1 MFDIISILVNSFES
15 QLLKI
20 VKNLYLET
28 KSYRHKIIWEP
39 FYVCLNSRCFS
50 TSLHYQIDRFIC
62 ILIRKLFYKIYLIV
76 LRGEQYKKDCGVHAI
91 EYSLI
96 RLFVSFSFIAFYICI
111 ELNVAWLFKRLVF
124 PLSLQKKPTDEI
136 YLWNRLYPKEA
147 LNYYTLFYNYKC
159 FYICIKEICGI
170 ARFLYRVKSRVTKK
184 RMR

>member
-1 MFDIISILVNSFES
+1 MFDIISIPVNSFES

-62 ILIRKLFYKIYLIV
+62 ILIRKLFYKIYLIF

-96 RLFVSFSFIAFYICI
+96 RLFVSFSFIAFYMRRINCCVTFQEACVSY
-111 ELNVAWLFKRLVF
+111 ELA
-124 PLSLQKKPTDEI
+124 KKPTEEI
-136 YLWNRLYPKEA
+136 YFGNMIYPKEA
-147 LNYYTLFYNYKC
+147 
-159 FYICIKEICGI
+159 
-170 ARFLYRVKSRVTKK
+170 
-184 RMR
+184 

>member
-1 MFDIISILVNSFES
+1 MLSSASIFVSMFVIISIPVNSFES

-96 RLFVSFSFIAFYICI
+96 RLFVSFSFIAFYMRRINCCVTFQEACVSF
-111 ELNVAWLFKRLVF
+111 ELA
-124 PLSLQKKPTDEI
+124 KKA
-136 YLWNRLYPKEA
+136 NR
-147 LNYYTLFYNYKC
+147 
-159 FYICIKEICGI
+159 
-170 ARFLYRVKSRVTKK
+170 
-184 RMR
+184 

>member
-1 MFDIISILVNSFES
+1 MFDIISILVNFFES

-96 RLFVSFSFIAFYICI
+96 RLFVSFSFIAFYMQGINCCVTFQEACVSF
-111 ELNVAWLFKRLVF
+111 ELA
-124 PLSLQKKPTDEI
+124 KKA
-136 YLWNRLYPKEA
+136 NR
-147 LNYYTLFYNYKC
+147 
-159 FYICIKEICGI
+159 
-170 ARFLYRVKSRVTKK
+170 
-184 RMR
+184 